1 MQQHPFLIIPRN
13 DGVAVSVDGNLHIK
27 EMNSREMLT
36 LAGRC
41 FEAAMEMLKEEEH
54 AKDNT
59 NVRASDIGPA
69 KSKPDVT
76 R

>member
-1 MQQHPFLIIPRN
+1 MHQHPFLIIPRN

-41 FEAAMEMLKEEEH
+41 FEVAMEMLKEEERD
-54 AKDNT
+54 KDNT
-59 NVRASDIGPA
+59 NIGEIGIGPA
-69 KSKPDVT
+69 EG
-76 R
+76 